1 MKGAVKILVR
11 PVKVT
16 TGYDKLDHM
25 LLGKELLEWVHCTRK
40 LSAKMGN
47 AYNFILGNYTA
58 SSGSKLEILKG
69 WEETSDNSDLISLMN
84 FIKGLIVKH
93 YDAK

>member
-1 MKGAVKILVR
+1 
-11 PVKVT
+11 
-16 TGYDKLDHM
+16 
-25 LLGKELLEWVHCTRK
+25 
-40 LSAKMGN
+40 MGN
-47 AYNFILGNYTA
+47 VYNFILGNYTA
-58 SSGSKLEILKG
+58 FSGSKLEILKG